1 MNTQKKIIIFLICAV
16 KMTISF
22 GQIKKIPTQ
31 SMAQSP
37 AYIALNKPSANQNS
51 RNQQYAEVNTHTS
64 ASGMQLADPGCT
76 GNSCQDISIRY
87 EIPGYVM
94 LDRILLAG
102 NIHEQIGGL
111 LDQQLEWQNMP
122 NATTQ
127 TKQQMNDLLQKQI
140 DNLQS
145 IQDNLENDCKPVD
158 FQSYSARINADVRF
172 NDPVSGS
179 MGLMRANDNG
189 DVNVMDLFNG
199 VPFAALDAA
208 PVKATILI
216 YKK

>member
-1 MNTQKKIIIFLICAV
+1 MNIHKKIIVLIVCLINM
-16 KMTISF
+16 KMGF
-22 GQIKKIPTQ
+22 GQIRKIPSQ

-37 AYIALNKPSANQNS
+37 AYMALNKPSANQSS
-51 RNQQYAEVNTHTS
+51 RNQQYAMQTVQTT
-64 ASGMQLADPGCT
+64 ASGMQRVDPGCS

-102 NIHEQIGGL
+102 NIHEKIGAL

-122 NATTQ
+122 NATAQ

-145 IQDNLENDCKPVD
+145 IQDNLENNCKTVD

>member
-1 MNTQKKIIIFLICAV
+1 MCITCIACTACTLGQVKKTVALPLSQTASY
-16 KMTISF
+16 T
-22 GQIKKIPTQ
+22 G
-31 SMAQSP
+31 
-37 AYIALNKPSANQNS
+37 LNKPSANQSSNH
-51 RNQQYAEVNTHTS
+51 QQRAELTGQS
-64 ASGMQLADPGCT
+64 PAMGYQLVDPGCT

-102 NIHEQIGGL
+102 NIRELIAGL
-111 LDQQLEWQNMP
+111 LDQQQVWQNMQ
-122 NATTQ
+122 NTTTQ

-140 DNLQS
+140 DNLQG
-145 IQDNLENDCKPVD
+145 IQDNLQNDCQPVD
-158 FQSYSARINADVRF
+158 FQNYPARINADVRY
-172 NDPVSGS
+172 NDPISGT

-189 DVNVMDLFNG
+189 DVNVMELFNG

>member
-1 MNTQKKIIIFLICAV
+1 MKINMIMCISCIACTACASGQVKKTIVLTQ
-16 KMTISF
+16 
-22 GQIKKIPTQ
+22 TQ
-31 SMAQSP
+31 TASYAT
-37 AYIALNKPSANQNS
+37 LNKPSGNQSSNH
-51 RNQQYAEVNTHTS
+51 QQRAELTGES
-64 ASGMQLADPGCT
+64 PAMGYQLVDPGCT

-102 NIHEQIGGL
+102 NIHQQIAEL
-111 LDQQLEWQNMP
+111 LDQQQVWQNMQ
-122 NATTQ
+122 NASAQ

-140 DNLQS
+140 DNLQG
-145 IQDNLENDCKPVD
+145 IQDNLQNDCQPVD
-158 FQSYSARINADVRF
+158 FQNYPARINADVRY

-189 DVNVMDLFNG
+189 DVDVMQLFNG
-199 VPFAALDAA
+199 IPFAALDAA